1 MNILNKINIHIT
13 TYIIIFLSTL
23 TGQFRMLMFIMIL
36 IIIHEIGHILAA
48 KIFNWKINK
57 INILPFGGNINF
69 DIKLN
74 ESIKKEAIVI
84 VMGPIFQ
91 IIGTIILINLPF
103 ISYKEIIEIKNIS
116 YSLILFNLLP
126 IVPLDGSKLLF
137 LGLNNITS
145 YKKSHLYLIYIS
157 IIISVLV
164 IIINNY
170 LNFTFQIILFF
181 LIYKI
186 YEQYKNHNSIVNKFI
201 LERYLY
207 KHSRGKLK
215 KINILDPKLMWRNKT
230 NIFIHNNKCITE
242 KELLNNY
249 FKNKKIY

>member
-1 MNILNKINIHIT
+1 MNISNKVNIHIT
-13 TYIIIFLSTL
+13 TYTILLLSIL
-23 TGQFRMLMFIMIL
+23 TGQFRILMFIMIL
-36 IIIHEIGHILAA
+36 IIIHETGHILAA
-48 KIFNWKINK
+48 KLFNWKINK

-84 VMGPIFQ
+84 IMGPIFQ
-91 IIGTIILINLPF
+91 IIGTLILINLP
-103 ISYKEIIEIKNIS
+103 IVSYKEIIEIKNIS
-116 YSLILFNLLP
+116 YSLILFNLIP

-137 LGLNNITS
+137 LTLNNITS
-145 YKKSHLYLIYIS
+145 YKKSHIYLIYIS
-157 IIISVLV
+157 IILSVI

-186 YEQYKNHNSIVNKFI
+186 YEQYKNHNNIINKFI

-207 KHSRGKLK
+207 KQSRGKLK
-215 KINILDPKLMWRNKT
+215 KINGLNPKLMWRNKT